1 MNREMAN
8 IELSTGAIFP
18 QESVLRVVR
27 SREKVAPVET
37 HAEGIGAVDLPPE
50 RELLLIE
57 MKTGPAER
65 VEGEHA
71 AIDAAKLK
79 DLGFSIEEA

>member
-1 MNREMAN
+1 MAN
-8 IELSTGAIFP
+8 IELSTGAVFP
-18 QESVLRVVR
+18 KESVSSIRR
-27 SREKVAPVET
+27 FRETVAPAEPN
-37 HAEGIGAVDLPPE
+37 AEGGTDEIEE
-50 RELLLIE
+50 RDVLLIE

-79 DLGFSIEEA
+79 EAGFEIGE

>member
-1 MNREMAN
+1 M
-8 IELSTGAIFP
+8 
-18 QESVLRVVR
+18 VR
-27 SREKVAPVET
+27 CREKVAPVET
-37 HAEGIGAVDLPPE
+37 NAEGIGEVEIPTE

-79 DLGFSIEEA
+79 ALGFAIEES